1 MGIMFREH
9 INALNMHTN
18 YSSKLA
24 VKKYIAGDIM
34 EQRSPETAMFLKR
47 LMDSFYTAI
56 DESSNMLPYF

>member
-1 MGIMFREH
+1 MGILFREQ
-9 INALNMHTN
+9 IDALNLQTN
-18 YSSKLA
+18 NQSKLA

-34 EQRSPETAMFLKR
+34 KQKSPETVMFLKR

>member
-1 MGIMFREH
+1 MRILFREH
-9 INALNMHTN
+9 IDALNMQTN
-18 YSSKLA
+18 NPSKQA
-24 VKKYIAGDIM
+24 VQKYIAGDIM

>member
-1 MGIMFREH
+1 MGIMFREQ
-9 INALNMHTN
+9 IDALNLHTN
-18 YSSKLA
+18 NQSKLA

-34 EQRSPETAMFLKR
+34 KQKSPETVMFLKR